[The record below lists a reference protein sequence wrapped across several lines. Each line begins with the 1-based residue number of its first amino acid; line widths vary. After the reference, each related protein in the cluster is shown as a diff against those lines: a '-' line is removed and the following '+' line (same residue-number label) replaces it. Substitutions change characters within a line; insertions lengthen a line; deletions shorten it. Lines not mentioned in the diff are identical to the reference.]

1 MTVEGARGEGQIAA
15 AGAGLQASRSQR
27 DEALATAEHLR
38 SEKERTA
45 LLFEKGIAS
54 RQMADQAAAD
64 LRVAE
69 ARLAALE
76 DGIAR
81 AQADEQLARANAQN
95 SELAK
100 HDIGQIQAQ
109 ILQAEAQLEQ
119 IAARI
124 AQGDIRAP
132 RSGTVS
138 LVVSRQGEVI
148 RAGDPIVT
156 IIDLDDIWVRAEL
169 EESYMNQI
177 KVGETLDV
185 HLASG
190 RNAQRER
197 HLIESGGAVRHQRD
211 VSRTKRDIRTFGV
224 KVALPNKDRLGA
236 RGDDGVRDV
245 HRRRC
250 RGAVGHESDSNS
262 GQ

>member
-1 MTVEGARGEGQIAA
+1 MGLIQQLKAKLAQARQIVTVEGARGEGQIAA

-64 LRVAE
+64 LRCRGRR
-69 ARLAALE
+69 RLAALE
-76 DGIAR
+76 DGIVR
-81 AQADEQLARANAQN
+81 AQADGQLARANAQN

-156 IIDLDDIWVRAEL
+156 IIDLDDVWASPPSKRAT
-169 EESYMNQI
+169 SP
-177 KVGETLDV
+177 G
-185 HLASG
+185 
-190 RNAQRER
+190 
-197 HLIESGGAVRHQRD
+197 
-211 VSRTKRDIRTFGV
+211 SRWGTRSTCNWRPG
-224 KVALPNKDRLGA
+224 NG
-236 RGDDGVRDV
+236 
-245 HRRRC
+245 
-250 RGAVGHESDSNS
+250 
-262 GQ
+262 